1 MPSPLAHLAVGYVIH
16 RAYQPP
22 PGPRLVAHVP
32 LSLAAALGFALLP
45 DVDSVAGIL
54 MGDLGRYHNGWT
66 HSLAAGL
73 GVSAI
78 VGSVALCGGRGAA
91 RKWFVLAL
99 LCYGS
104 HVVMDFLTIGRGV
117 MALWPLS
124 AERYASPIR
133 LFYGLHWS
141 QGWLSVRHLWTLLT
155 ELGFVAVL
163 GAAVSL
169 WDRLGPIA
177 KAESS
182 PVTQVDR

>member
-16 RAYQPP
+16 KAYQPP
-22 PGPRLVAHVP
+22 SGPRLMERVP
-32 LSLAAALGFALLP
+32 LSLVGALGLAMLP
-45 DVDSVAGIL
+45 DIDSVVGIV

-66 HSLAAGL
+66 HSLAAAL

-78 VGSVALCGGRGAA
+78 AGSVALCGGRVAA
-91 RKWFVLAL
+91 RRWFVLAL

-104 HVVMDFLTIGRGV
+104 HVMMDFLTIGRGV

-124 AERYASPIR
+124 TERYASPIR

-163 GAAVSL
+163 GATVSL
-169 WDRLGPIA
+169 WDRLRPIA
-177 KAESS
+177 KAGSS
-182 PVTQVDR
+182 RLAQVD